1 MKKLFLFL
9 MLTFSLLAYGSNNDD
24 SKYLKGA
31 VPQENG
37 LIVFSKTFKVTGADK
52 TQLHHNLYRFVKEE
66 LVERGIYDSSSRML
80 TEEKDPTSISA
91 KVEEWL
97 VFKKRFLSLDQ
108 TRLRYQIDV
117 TTKGNTVTI
126 QIKQISYLYEEE
138 WDELQPTGRGG
149 RIIRAE
155 GWIDDESALNKKGTK
170 LLPQSGKFR
179 RKTIDRVQAIF
190 AAAMDTI
197 EGKMQSG
204 EMTNNNE
211 TIKPKR
217 QFVKE

>member
-1 MKKLFLFL
+1 MKKLFLLL
-9 MLTFSLLAYGSNNDD
+9 MLTFSLFAYGSKRDD

-37 LIVFSKTFKVTGADK
+37 LIVFSKTFKVKGAEK
-52 TQLHHNLYRFVKEE
+52 NQLHHNLYRFVKEE
-66 LVERGIYDSSSRML
+66 LVDKGIPNSSSRML
-80 TEEKDPTSISA
+80 TEEKGSASISA

-97 VFKKRFLSLDQ
+97 VFTKRFLNLDQ

-117 TTKGNTVTI
+117 VTKGNTVTM
-126 QIKQISYLYEEE
+126 QVKQISYLYEEE
-138 WDELQPTGRGG
+138 WNELQPTGRGG

-155 GWIDDESALNKKGTK
+155 GWIDDESALDKKGTK

-179 RKTIDRVQAIF
+179 RKTVDRVQAIF

-197 EGKMQSG
+197 EGKIQNG
-204 EMTNNNE
+204 EMTNKNE

-217 QFVKE
+217 QFVEE

>member
-1 MKKLFLFL
+1 MKKLFLLL
-9 MLTFSLLAYGSNNDD
+9 MLTFSLFAYGSKRDD

-37 LIVFSKTFKVTGADK
+37 LIVFSKTFKVKGAEK
-52 TQLHHNLYRFVKEE
+52 NQLHHNLYRFVKEE
-66 LVERGIYDSSSRML
+66 LVDKGIPNSSSRML
-80 TEEKDPTSISA
+80 TEEKDPASISA

-97 VFKKRFLSLDQ
+97 VFTKRFLNLDQ

-117 TTKGNTVTI
+117 VTKGNTVTM
-126 QIKQISYLYEEE
+126 QVKQISYLYEEE

-155 GWIDDESALNKKGTK
+155 GWIDDESALDKKGTK
-170 LLPQSGKFR
+170 LLPQRGKFR
-179 RKTIDRVQAIF
+179 RKTVDRVQAIF

-197 EGKMQSG
+197 EGKIQNG
-204 EMTNNNE
+204 EMTNKNE

-217 QFVKE
+217 QFVEE